1 MSQRSGLRN
10 KDEGSIIYN
19 NNNKRKKEKKK
30 KEKDVVNGVG

>member
-19 NNNKRKKEKKK
+19 KKKRKKEKKK

>member
-10 KDEGSIIYN
+10 KDEGSIVY

>member
-19 NNNKRKKEKKK
+19 NNKRK

>member
-19 NNNKRKKEKKK
+19 NNNKRKKKKK

>member
-10 KDEGSIIYN
+10 KDEGSIIY

>member
-19 NNNKRKKEKKK
+19 KKKRK

>member
-19 NNNKRKKEKKK
+19 KRKKEKKKK

>member
-10 KDEGSIIYN
+10 KDEGSIIY
-19 NNNKRKKEKKK
+19 NKRKKEKKK

>member
-19 NNNKRKKEKKK
+19 NNKRKKEKKK
-30 KEKDVVNGVG
+30 KM